1 MDVSMIALISIKKV
15 QGLMWFFLKMF
26 LKEAAYA
33 HHGCI
38 IALKTAIFVI
48 LK

>member
-15 QGLMWFFLKMF
+15 QGLMWFKKNFF
-26 LKEAAYA
+26 LKEATYA

-38 IALKTAIFVI
+38 IAFKTAIFVI

>member
-15 QGLMWFFLKMF
+15 QGLMWFLQKNKM
-26 LKEAAYA
+26 KEAAYA

-38 IALKTAIFVI
+38 IAF
-48 LK
+48 

>member
-15 QGLMWFFLKMF
+15 QGLMWFKKFF
-26 LKEAAYA
+26 LKEATYA